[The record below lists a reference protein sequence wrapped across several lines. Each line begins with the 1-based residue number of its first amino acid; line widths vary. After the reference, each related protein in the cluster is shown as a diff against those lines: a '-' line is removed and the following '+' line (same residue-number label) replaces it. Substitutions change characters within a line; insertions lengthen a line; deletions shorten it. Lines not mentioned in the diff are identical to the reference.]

1 MTLKLFLMVILMLI
15 GILTNTIIMEKE
27 QELSTISPALRAKSK
42 EELLAIIAR
51 KDAVE
56 LNLRKEILRLKELA
70 KTVEY
75 TDVLSNQPPQRKSV
89 CIKTRFVERVK
100 TLFWQ
105 FPIYVISQNRKL

>member
-1 MTLKLFLMVILMLI
+1 
-15 GILTNTIIMEKE
+15 MEKE

-70 KTVEY
+70 KTVEC
-75 TDVLSNQPPQRKSV
+75 TNVFQSSIHQGNPGIFTKISSLFKR
-89 CIKTRFVERVK
+89 IVEM
-100 TLFWQ
+100 
-105 FPIYVISQNRKL
+105 